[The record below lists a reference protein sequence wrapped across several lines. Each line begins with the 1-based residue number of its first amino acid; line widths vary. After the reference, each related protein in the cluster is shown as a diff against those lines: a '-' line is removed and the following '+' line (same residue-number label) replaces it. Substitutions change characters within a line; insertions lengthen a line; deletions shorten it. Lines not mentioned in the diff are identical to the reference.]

1 MKAHKHLLPAI
12 VATAVLLTAGTAGAG
27 SKNGRSGFDRHV
39 SWDAALKES
48 IELSIPGNPGMAVSL
63 IHSFGDIIVRKG
75 ANDAVRITG
84 EKRVTAHN
92 DELAQEFIDRMEL
105 RVSDRS
111 GRVVI
116 ETFYPTEDMSRSD
129 RKRIKNFG
137 ISYSIDVPENVVLSV
152 RNEFGDID
160 MDGVSGELTVVN
172 GFGKVNAR
180 NLTGTVELNN
190 RFGATSAVELTG
202 DALIRSEHGALNI
215 RSVRGDLI
223 AQTSFGTIEAD
234 DVRGT
239 ARINNSHS
247 SIVARN
253 ISGGVDIETSF
264 SSVTCSNIGGRAVLR
279 NSHGLVR
286 ADNIGGDTDIS
297 TKFGGV
303 SVKTIRGSVS
313 VENEHA
319 SVQAENILGDI
330 TIRNSFGPVN
340 ISRVGGNVEV
350 INQHSSI
357 TASDILPP
365 KGTERR
371 RVVCRTTFGGIKL
384 RLPESLSSEIR
395 VSSSEASFK
404 SDFPIAVELKG
415 TISSRSSISNFKGV
429 IDSGRDMLELDT
441 TNGSI
446 TMEKTAN
453 EFSDWLDL
461 LSTIHTFHKNAE

>member
-1 MKAHKHLLPAI
+1 MTAHKHLLPAI
-12 VATAVLLTAGTAGAG
+12 VAAAVLLTAGTPRAG
-27 SKNGRSGFDRHV
+27 SKNGRFDFDKAS
-39 SWDAALKES
+39 SWDATLKES
-48 IELSIPGNPGMAVSL
+48 IELSIPGKPGMAVSL
-63 IHSFGDIIVRKG
+63 VHSFGDIIVRQG
-75 ANDAVRITG
+75 GNDAIRITG
-84 EKRVTAHN
+84 EKRVTAHD
-92 DELAQEFIDRMEL
+92 DELAQEFLDRMEL

-111 GRVVI
+111 GRIVI
-116 ETFYPTEDMSRSD
+116 ETSYPTEEMSKSD

-137 ISYSIDVPENVVLSV
+137 ISYSIDVPENVILSV

-160 MDGVSGELTVVN
+160 MEGVSGEMTVVN

-180 NLTGTVELNN
+180 NLTGPVELSN
-190 RFGATSAVELTG
+190 RFGATNAVELTG
-202 DALIRSEHGALNI
+202 DARIRSEHGALNI

-223 AQTSFGTIEAD
+223 AQTSFGKIEVD

-247 SIVARN
+247 SITARN
-253 ISGGVDIETSF
+253 ITDSVDIETSF
-264 SSVTCSNIGGRAVLR
+264 SSIMCSNIGGSAVLR
-279 NSHGLVR
+279 NSHGQVR
-286 ADNIGGDTDIS
+286 ADTIGGDTDIS

-303 SVKTIRGSVS
+303 SVNTVRGSLS

-340 ISRVGGNVEV
+340 ISRIGGNVEV

-357 TASDILPP
+357 TASEILPP

-371 RVVCRTTFGGIKL
+371 RVVCKTTFGGIKL

-395 VSSSEASFK
+395 VSSSETSFK

-415 TISSRSSISNFKGV
+415 TIGSGSRISNFKGV
-429 IDSGRDMLELDT
+429 IDSGRDVIELDT
-441 TNGSI
+441 SNGSI

-453 EFSDWLDL
+453 VLWDWIDNL
-461 LSTIHTFHKNAE
+461 TAVHTFHTSGE